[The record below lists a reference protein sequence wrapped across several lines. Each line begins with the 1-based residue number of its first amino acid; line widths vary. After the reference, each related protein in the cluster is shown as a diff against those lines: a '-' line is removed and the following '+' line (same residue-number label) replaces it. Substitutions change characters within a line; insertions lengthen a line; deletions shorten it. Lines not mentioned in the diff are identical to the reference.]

1 MTKKKMTALVSLV
14 VGGVILSSA
23 ALANFATSNGYN
35 VYKESVRKVFD
46 QDNYTLKMKVD
57 VRVDDEQL
65 LSGDFIE
72 QYDKA
77 SGSFVRKENSY
88 EKTNSKRPTTSY
100 ENYYQD
106 GVRIT
111 RYSPEYDS
119 ETEEF
124 KENSIYNVED
134 IWLDR
139 TPNPTFSKESFGADG
154 DTEIFDK
161 YFNFASSCADLFIG
175 DIKNNFVLMGTENGL
190 TTYETNLD
198 LFQIPEVVNSGA
210 DLIVSQVKKDYE
222 RRMLYADSADYE
234 DFDAYIAK
242 FVFNPFISGAY
253 CTVTVDD
260 EGRLVNN
267 VLSADISGKD
277 ENGQSHKMTAKIE
290 IMFSDYGTTVPERIN
305 LDGKGVERE
314 SDNIR
319 TRIAEL
325 NKLLAGDLSK
335 DDRENYEEE
344 LKEQTAL
351 IEEFDKNG
359 PIDSVEY
366 YSRERT
372 AEREENAEVEETAD
386 DTDAADVSVGVIGG
400 ADGLTAVYVTK

>member
-1 MTKKKMTALVSLV
+1 MTKKKMTALVSLI

-35 VYKESVRKVFD
+35 VYKESVRKIFE
-46 QDNYTLKMKVD
+46 QDNYTMKMTVD
-57 VRVDDEQL
+57 VKVDDEQL

-77 SGSFVRKENSY
+77 SGAYVRKESTY
-88 EKTNSKRPTTSY
+88 EKTNKQHPVSSC
-100 ENYYQD
+100 ESYYQD
-106 GVRIT
+106 GIRIT
-111 RYSPEYDS
+111 HYSPEYDP
-119 ETEEF
+119 ETEEY

-134 IWLDR
+134 IWRDR

-161 YFNFASSCADLFIG
+161 YFNFASSCADLLIG

-210 DLIVSQVKKDYE
+210 DLIVSQIKKDYE
-222 RRMLYADSADYE
+222 RRMSYADSSDYE

-242 FVFNPFISGAY
+242 FAFNPFISGAY

-260 EGRLVNN
+260 DGRLINN
-267 VLSADISGKD
+267 VLAADISGKD

-290 IMFSDYGTTVPERIN
+290 ISFSDYGTTVPERID
-305 LDGKGVERE
+305 LEGKGVERE

-335 DDRENYEEE
+335 DDRENYEHE

-351 IEEFDKNG
+351 IDEFDKNG

-366 YSRERT
+366 YSRERIVERAKT
-372 AEREENAEVEETAD
+372 AEAEEAD
-386 DTDAADVSVGVIGG
+386 DTDETTDVSVGVIGG
-400 ADGLTAVYVTK
+400 ADGPTTVYVTK